1 MSGSQWCR
9 RGLDSLV
16 FFFFLLLLNLIM
28 LLSPSSRA
36 RGVAPGFGNYFLKK
50 ELIDCICVRGVM
62 GAYIPVCAEVKGKH
76 WCLPLSLSTST
87 LFFEVGSFYQIQSVG
102 IWTQVPTFIAS
113 GLTHV
118 FKIMLENYGDSEV
131 SLHCICVKVLT
142 TLLVLAVE
150 VPVFWYVRV
159 FKKTRGN
166 PNNLWLYSSIQMTL
180 LLLEQE

>member
-16 FFFFLLLLNLIM
+16 FFFLLLLLNLIM

-87 LFFEVGSFYQIQSVG
+87 LFFEVGSFIKS
-102 IWTQVPTFIAS
+102 
-113 GLTHV
+113 
-118 FKIMLENYGDSEV
+118 
-131 SLHCICVKVLT
+131 KVWGF
-142 TLLVLAVE
+142 E
-150 VPVFWYVRV
+150 HR
-159 FKKTRGN
+159 
-166 PNNLWLYSSIQMTL
+166 SSL
-180 LLLEQE
+180 LLLVVLPTFSKSCLKTMGIVKFHCTAFVLKC